1 MIARSHPHGHAA
13 ARGSREHHADHTLES
28 LGHEGAA
35 HLLAERGDLRVLLV
49 LHRRGDVGHQAA
61 LIGAEAE
68 LLEDGLAHLR
78 GDGHDHHHEHH
89 DVVGLGRHRRL
100 GRLGME
106 RRDGK
111 GQCFHGVRLDSV
123 LVGGAIE
130 ARFVASVRGYGS
142 HAGAHLHLGHV
153 IRLLHEL
160 DGLLERIWA
169 GEGRDGTVRGDGER
183 TRAADRFAF
192 WRGS

>member
-1 MIARSHPHGHAA
+1 MTIIMSIMMLSGWVAI
-13 ARGSREHHADHTLES
+13 
-28 LGHEGAA
+28 
-35 HLLAERGDLRVLLV
+35 
-49 LHRRGDVGHQAA
+49 AA
-61 LIGAEAE
+61 LAAWGWN
-68 LLEDGLAHLR
+68 
-78 GDGHDHHHEHH
+78 
-89 DVVGLGRHRRL
+89 VGT
-100 GRLGME
+100 
-106 RRDGK
+106 GK
-111 GQCFHGVRLDSV
+111 VSV
-123 LVGGAIE
+123 STEFDWILFVGGAIE

-192 WRGS
+192 WRGSLDGDGGSAVTTREDGARTLGLFLGELGLFGRREGVGGVWGGHVRLAVL